1 MTKNISLAYHDL
13 SVMLDAGMPI
23 LRSLESLVSGLEGK
37 LQSTFLAVTK
47 DISSARPIA
56 EAMAEHPKV
65 FAPLDVSVIQAA
77 ETSGNLAE
85 SFKMLAQWYELVNR
99 LKLIIL
105 SGMLLPIV
113 LINITAF
120 IAPLPFLFLGQI
132 SILQYFLAM
141 IRILALL
148 YVPTAVVVAI
158 YRLTPKTGAL
168 RRLFDTLTL
177 RIPLLGQGIR
187 HIAISRYCRAFYM
200 YHKAGIPIDQCA
212 QTAPSMT
219 GNIVITDLFKAGADC
234 IQTGK
239 PISDG
244 FSRKLPTEFL
254 NLWQIGEE
262 TGELDSVTKRLA
274 DRYADSGK
282 YLMAE
287 FAKWLPRLV
296 YFFVCAVIV
305 IQILRGS
312 GIIMLR

>member
-23 LRSLESLVSGLEGK
+23 LRSLESLVSGLRGN
-37 LQSTFLAVTK
+37 LQNAFHAVNK
-47 DISSARPIA
+47 DVSSARPIA

-77 ETSGNLAE
+77 DTSGNLAE
-85 SFKMLAQWYELVNR
+85 SFKMLSQWYEFVNH
-99 LKLIIL
+99 LKRIIL
-105 SGMLLPIV
+105 SGMLLPVV

-148 YVPTAVVVAI
+148 YVPTAAIIAI
-158 YRLTPKTGAL
+158 YRLTPKTGTF
-168 RRLFDTLTL
+168 RRLLDSLTL

-187 HIAISRYCRAFYM
+187 NIAISRYCRTFYI
-200 YHKAGIPIDQCA
+200 YYKAGIPIAQCA

-219 GNIVITDLFKAGADC
+219 GNVVITNLFKAGADSA
-234 IQTGK
+234 QAGK
-239 PISDG
+239 PISEG
-244 FSRKLPTEFL
+244 FSRQLPTEFL

-274 DRYADSGK
+274 DRYADSGEH
-282 YLMAE
+282 LLTE
-287 FAKWLPRLV
+287 FSKWLPRLV
-296 YFFVCAVIV
+296 YFLVCAVMV

-312 GIIMLR
+312 GVIMI